1 MLPAPRLMHIPVM
14 LLQRAAVGKGCA
26 TFIARK
32 SSFAMISLVPTK
44 GTQQPERLATDV
56 AHMQVC
62 VVLLPMISLASDVKP
77 AFAVVTPEEL
87 SDQNTVR
94 LSVML
99 VVSVLT
105 FERFLTRR
113 ALQQISKTLHGG
125 VLVFV
130 IARCV
135 LKSVSSPIRL
145 ERARAA
151 AERLPTN
158 TSAVQLTM
166 NKMPS
171 NAVANRTAKNSCL

>member
-1 MLPAPRLMHIPVM
+1 MRVTMNQSPV
-14 LLQRAAVGKGCA
+14 A
-26 TFIARK
+26 
-32 SSFAMISLVPTK
+32 
-44 GTQQPERLATDV
+44 RLAF
-56 AHMQVC
+56 H
-62 VVLLPMISLASDVKP
+62 VKP

-158 TSAVQLTM
+158 TSAVQLTVT
-166 NKMPS
+166 KLTTFP
-171 NAVANRTAKNSCL
+171 VANRTTKPFRV